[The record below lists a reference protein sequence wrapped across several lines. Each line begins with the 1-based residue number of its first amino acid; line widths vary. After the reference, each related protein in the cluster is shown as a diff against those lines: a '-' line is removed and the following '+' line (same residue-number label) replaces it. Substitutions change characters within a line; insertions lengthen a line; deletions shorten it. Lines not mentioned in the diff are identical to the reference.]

1 MGNEKENQKRQNTI
15 RFIEAT
21 QELIETDGLK
31 NLSIRKIADKAG
43 FHNSTIYLYFK
54 DIEELI
60 LLASIKYFNEYSK
73 NLSELSSWK
82 LRPREHFLSVWDFF
96 AQAVFQNPNVFYN
109 FFFGKHSDDLTGIM
123 TKYYELFP
131 EEREKY
137 TPQIEDMYYGKNIW
151 DRCMGLLLPLAD
163 VAPGIKN
170 SNLNI
175 INDITVSYVKYLLE
189 QKCQNPELDSDM
201 LTDKMMQM
209 LKFVIN

>member
-1 MGNEKENQKRQNTI
+1 MSNEKENQKKQNTI

-21 QELIETDGLK
+21 QELIEADGLE

-96 AQAVFQNPNVFYN
+96 AQATFQKPKVFYN
-109 FFFGKHSDDLTGIM
+109 FFFGKHSENLTDIM
-123 TKYYELFP
+123 TQYYRLFP

-151 DRCMGLLLPLAD
+151 DRCMGLLTPLAE
-163 VAPGIKN
+163 VAPGIQE

-189 QKCQNPELDSDM
+189 QKCQNPSLDSDM
-201 LTDKMMQM
+201 LTDKLMQM

>member
-1 MGNEKENQKRQNTI
+1 M
-15 RFIEAT
+15 T
-21 QELIETDGLK
+21 Q
-31 NLSIRKIADKAG
+31 
-43 FHNSTIYLYFK
+43 
-54 DIEELI
+54 
-60 LLASIKYFNEYSK
+60 
-73 NLSELSSWK
+73 
-82 LRPREHFLSVWDFF
+82 
-96 AQAVFQNPNVFYN
+96 
-109 FFFGKHSDDLTGIM
+109 
-123 TKYYELFP
+123 YYELFP

>member
-1 MGNEKENQKRQNTI
+1 MSSIIFSSENT
-15 RFIEAT
+15 AT
-21 QELIETDGLK
+21 Q
-31 NLSIRKIADKAG
+31 
-43 FHNSTIYLYFK
+43 
-54 DIEELI
+54 
-60 LLASIKYFNEYSK
+60 
-73 NLSELSSWK
+73 
-82 LRPREHFLSVWDFF
+82 
-96 AQAVFQNPNVFYN
+96 
-109 FFFGKHSDDLTGIM
+109 
-123 TKYYELFP
+123 YYELFP